1 MGERIMFMTATG
13 EVYGLFGP
21 DGLTIQNA
29 RLGTLKFDRL
39 ESNNDKLVIQ
49 GAGASPYISVKV

>member
-1 MGERIMFMTATG
+1 MFMTATG